1 MSESR
6 NCKCHLPNEIGIK
19 HWMKNE
25 GLKMKSAKDVNL
37 KTLAQ
42 NAESLFKWAIHIRAL
57 EKMLAKELPAFKKL
71 EAKVQSHLRR
81 KEAPDQFDEWLLSTR
96 RHEIG
101 MIYETRS
108 AAMREI
114 AWLQHQIGKSAN
126 ERLVKERV
134 EELEADAFFD
144 DV

>member
-42 NAESLFKWAIHIRAL
+42 NAESLFKWAIHIRPL
-57 EKMLAKELPAFKKL
+57 EKMLAKELPAFKKF
-71 EAKVQSHLRR
+71 EAKVHSHLRR
-81 KEAPDQFDEWLLSTR
+81 NEAPDQFHKWLLSTP
-96 RHEIG
+96 HSE
-101 MIYETRS
+101 S
-108 AAMREI
+108 
-114 AWLQHQIGKSAN
+114 
-126 ERLVKERV
+126 
-134 EELEADAFFD
+134 
-144 DV
+144 